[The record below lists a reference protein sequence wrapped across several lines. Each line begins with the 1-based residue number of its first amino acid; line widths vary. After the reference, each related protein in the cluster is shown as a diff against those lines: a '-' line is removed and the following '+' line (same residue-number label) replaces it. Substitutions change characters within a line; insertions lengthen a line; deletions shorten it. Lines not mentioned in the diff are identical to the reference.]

1 MHVNI
6 FDLVHTH
13 FKPLMDAHQ
22 GLPESGVFVQVR
34 FYICRCKV
42 MCLHSQTHVRFPFT
56 QGHVPERAQVSL
68 FSTSFSFKIVKFGLD
83 IEFCLQLLVSVM
95 MALYS

>member
-6 FDLVHTH
+6 FALVQTH
-13 FKPLMDAHQ
+13 FKPLIYAHQ
-22 GLPESGVFVQVR
+22 GLPESGVFVHGH

-56 QGHVPERAQVSL
+56 QGHVPERACVSQV
-68 FSTSFSFKIVKFGLD
+68 F
-83 IEFCLQLLVSVM
+83 LLK
-95 MALYS
+95 L